1 MFAYYSIFAPIMIM
15 NKLLI
20 EYCKSRLTDSNY
32 KQEYKEVTNASFA
45 KFIVDVAE
53 CVDELRV
60 IDKQTEFDYGNV
72 ESDFSIDSRD
82 LSDMFE
88 DGISVILDKNSDG
101 VEKESGAEKI
111 KNAAFCGLCSA
122 QLLFGLHLICDS
134 RSSKDF
140 DLGITLLLWAGESM
154 VHEELKNP
162 WLDDILILSQNKKSY
177 PFQNVNVNSMKYAQF
192 YYDNDG
198 EWAKADQIGYVC
210 RGWNAIGSIRI
221 CVDWYEK
228 QIEIFDKDDRID
240 VYVVPYLPT
249 WYVMKCICD
258 KVGEERTNL
267 LAGIR
272 LCDVEEAE
280 DSLAVV
286 FLREDPDNVRGFT
299 HLFYNNDYFDFN
311 GAFFWIEMEDGA
323 TTVSNR
329 WDEED
334 NCWIVTVPSTWG
346 KPLPFEL
353 KNQRML
359 TRYINNMLPKVAE
372 KYLPM
377 LYENLLN
384 DNELPKGKCSVSIL
398 GKGQWYEND
407 EGGYDVTVPFTAIKF
422 PCEILSYYLLKPYI
436 EPGSEEDK
444 KLKRFKD
451 FETYTETLASVDYKL
466 LTSKLKRES
475 LQDTYGRLLFG

>member
-1 MFAYYSIFAPIMIM
+1 M

-20 EYCKSRLTDSNY
+20 DYCKYRLTNSNF
-32 KQEYKEVTNASFA
+32 KPEYKEVTNASFA
-45 KFIVDVAE
+45 KFIMDVAE
-53 CVDELRV
+53 CIDELRV

-134 RSSKDF
+134 RASKDF
-140 DLGITLLLWAGESM
+140 DLGITLLFWAGESM
-154 VHEELKNP
+154 VHEGLNNP
-162 WLDDILILSQNKKSY
+162 WLDDILIMSQTKKSY
-177 PFQNVNVNSMKYAQF
+177 PFQNVNVNSMKYAHF

-198 EWAKADQIGYVC
+198 EWAKADQIGLVC

-286 FLREDPDNVRGFT
+286 FLREDPDDNVRGFT

-407 EGGYDVTVPFTAIKF
+407 EGGYDVTVPFTAIKL